1 MFKQMKLGT
10 KIAVG
15 FSVLI
20 AIVLIVGTIAIASMH
35 IVSSGA
41 EALVTQN
48 VPQIRLANQIERHTL
63 MTMYHVARYSLT
75 EDESILVNGR
85 EELTKT
91 KDTLKQAK
99 ELAGQNPELKG
110 FDEALNRADEK
121 VKLYESL
128 LNETVKKIEGNCADL
143 AKLGKNCEN
152 LFEEANAYQ
161 QAQQKLLKEEM
172 AQNQP
177 MDKIQERIQKNN
189 AISDIMLSVMTL
201 RQMNFKALYIRD
213 VDMFTNNMKMLDDIG
228 NKLAELRKVTKLA
241 ANTKQLDDMSTA
253 LANYRISM
261 KSFIENWH
269 ARNELM
275 NKRVTAAI
283 EVQARA
289 EEATNEGMKDTSNM
303 ATSSASSLK
312 KASTAMVGGL
322 IGGIAVGIVLSM
334 IITRSVTGPIMRIVH
349 ILSAGAQQ
357 TSSAGGQMSSS
368 SQTIAQGAS
377 EQAASLEETSSALNE
392 MTSMTRRNAESAA
405 SAAKLAEETQS
416 SATRG
421 GQAMQSMM
429 TVIGKIEKSANET
442 ARILK
447 VIDEI
452 AFQTNLLALNAAVE
466 AARAGEAGKGFA
478 VVAEEVRNLA
488 QRSAEAAKN
497 TATMIEESVSNA
509 RDGVAQATDVAA
521 VLTEITTAASK
532 VNSLIAEINAS
543 TQEQARGL
551 EVVSTAVGEMDKV
564 TQSNAANAEE
574 AASASEE
581 LASQAIQL
589 TQVVTELH
597 GLVAGGKSTTH
608 T

>member
-10 KIAVG
+10 KIAIG
-15 FSVLI
+15 FSTLI
-20 AIVLIVGTIAIASMH
+20 LIVLIVGMIAVTSMTV
-35 IVSSGA
+35 VSTGA
-41 EALVTQN
+41 ETLVAHN
-48 VPQIRLANQIERHTL
+48 VPQIKVANEIERHTL
-63 MTMYHVARYSLT
+63 MTMYNIIRYSLS
-75 EDESILVNGR
+75 EDDTYLERGR
-85 EELTKT
+85 AELKKT
-91 KDTLKQAK
+91 RDNITAAQ
-99 ELAGQNPELKG
+99 ELAAGKADLADFK
-110 FDEALNRADEK
+110 RAVDQAADK
-121 VKLYESL
+121 IATYERL
-128 LNETVKKIEGNCADL
+128 LNETSDLVEAGRRDMASLGKSGDAFAASAQTFEDSQQKQLKDDL
-143 AKLGKNCEN
+143 AKN
-152 LFEEANAYQ
+152 LPA
-161 QAQQKLLKEEM
+161 
-172 AQNQP
+172 
-177 MDKIQERIQKNN
+177 DKIADRFNKIN
-189 AISDIMLSVMTL
+189 AISDIHADALNL
-201 RQMNFKALYIRD
+201 RQHNYKALYYRD
-213 VDMFTNNMKMLDDIG
+213 INAFRDNMKIIDNMTGDIVD
-228 NKLAELRKVTKLA
+228 LRKIVHQPADIEDLNAMDK
-241 ANTKQLDDMSTA
+241 A
-253 LANYRISM
+253 LSNYRATMTSYISG
-261 KSFIENWH
+261 WQT
-269 ARNELM
+269 RNELSA
-275 NKRVTAAI
+275 KRLAAASDI
-283 EVQARA
+283 QLSAQN
-289 EEATNEGMKDTSNM
+289 ATEEGMKNTSTV
-303 ATSSASSLK
+303 ASTSASSLK
-312 KASTAMVGGL
+312 KASTAIIGGL
-322 IGGIAVGIVLSM
+322 AAGLVVGIILSM
-334 IITRSVTGPIMRIVH
+334 LITRSVTGPIMRIVH

-368 SQTIAQGAS
+368 SQVIAQGAS

-405 SAAKLAEETQS
+405 TAAKLAEETQS

-429 TVIGKIEKSANET
+429 NAIGKIEKSANET

-497 TATMIEESVSNA
+497 TATMIEESVANA

-521 VLTEITTAASK
+521 VLTEITTATSK
-532 VNSLIAEINAS
+532 VNSLVAEINAS

-564 TQSNAANAEE
+564 TQSNAASAEE